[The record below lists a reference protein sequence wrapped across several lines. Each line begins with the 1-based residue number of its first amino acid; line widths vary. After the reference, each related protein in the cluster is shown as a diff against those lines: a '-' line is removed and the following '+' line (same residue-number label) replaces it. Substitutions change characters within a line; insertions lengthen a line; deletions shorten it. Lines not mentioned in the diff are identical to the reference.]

1 MLSSTQYGCGL
12 FFYVDNS
19 LHTTL
24 RETWMGKEHRL
35 SVLNT
40 LVLKARPKCAIYAI
54 NQDDK
59 HLHLSFILECYI
71 SYRSFFILIILFCRH
86 VYPVEK

>member
-1 MLSSTQYGCGL
+1 MAVVY

-24 RETWMGKEHRL
+24 RETWMGKEQRL
-35 SVLNT
+35 SVLNA

-59 HLHLSFILECYI
+59 HLHL
-71 SYRSFFILIILFCRH
+71 
-86 VYPVEK
+86 